1 MRKKYKLNKYDVIC
15 LRPALSHVVTVS

>member
-1 MRKKYKLNKYDVIC
+1 MRKKYKLNNYDVIC